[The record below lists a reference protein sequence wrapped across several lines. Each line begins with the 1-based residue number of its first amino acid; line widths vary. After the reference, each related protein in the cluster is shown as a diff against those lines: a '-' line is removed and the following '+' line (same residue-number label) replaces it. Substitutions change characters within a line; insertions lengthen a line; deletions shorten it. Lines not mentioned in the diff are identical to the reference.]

1 MKLRDLS
8 IRKKLVLSNIMM
20 VLIPVLI
27 VLVLLV
33 GTVGG
38 LFLLAGLGTRP
49 NLTDA
54 EGGVT
59 NYQLQFSFDDISGD
73 LVDGDF
79 ARDSRET
86 VKTCRSLEAVGLR
99 ILIQEGEETLYLT
112 ENASRQEIEG
122 RVAAYTAGEPGCSVF
137 VREPRLFVYT
147 SPVQAANGRTVQI
160 SAVSDTLP
168 FGGGGGELV
177 NTVKNGIKIG
187 AAVVGVSAVVCIVL
201 TGVLL
206 AGVLSKNIL
215 RPLGFLR
222 RSARAIR
229 AGNLDCPADG
239 YATHDEFG
247 EVCAEFDAMRLQ
259 LKASMELQQ
268 RYETGRKELVAGISH
283 DLSTPLT
290 SIKGYVSGLIE
301 GIADTPEKREHY
313 LRTVYDTACNME
325 KLVEGLFLFSK
336 LDLGGVPFHFETVE
350 LGAYFGDFCEETA
363 PRLERQQMDLSFV
376 NEAAGPAPACIDR
389 VQFGRAVQ
397 NLVDNS
403 VKYKKPGR
411 GRLTISLRPQ
421 ADGWEIAF
429 SDDGRGVGQQEM
441 DKIFE
446 SFYRTDPARS
456 NVAAGSGLGLSITR
470 QIIEQHGGS
479 IHAEGAAGRG
489 LTVRVALPAARE
501 EEPDE
506 KDINH

>member
-8 IRKKLVLSNIMM
+8 IRKKLMLSNIMM

-79 ARDSRET
+79 ERDGREA

-99 ILIQEGEETLYLT
+99 ILIQDGEETLYLT
-112 ENASRQEIEG
+112 ESASRQEIEA
-122 RVAAYTAGEPGCSVF
+122 RVADYTDGAPGRSVF
-137 VREPRLFVYT
+137 VREQRLFVYT
-147 SPVQAANGRTVQI
+147 SPVAAANGHTVQI

-177 NTVKNGIKIG
+177 NAVKSGIKIG
-187 AAVVGVSAVVCIVL
+187 AAVVGVSAVVCIVW

-229 AGNLDCPADG
+229 AGNLDVPGAG
-239 YATHDEFG
+239 YAAHDEFG

-268 RYETGRKELVAGISH
+268 RYETGRKELIAGISH

-350 LGAYFGDFCEETA
+350 LGAYFADFCEETA
-363 PRLERQQMDLSFV
+363 VRLDRKEMDLAFV
-376 NEAAGPAPACIDR
+376 NQAPGPAPARIDR

-411 GRLTISLRPQ
+411 GRLAISLRPY
-421 ADGWEIAF
+421 AGGWEISFA
-429 SDDGRGVGQQEM
+429 DNGRGVGRRET

-456 NVAAGSGLGLSITR
+456 NVAAGSGLGLSIAR
-470 QIIEQHGGS
+470 QIVEQHGGG
-479 IHAEGAAGRG
+479 IRAESGDGQG
-489 LTVRVALPAARE
+489 LTIYITLPELQE
-501 EEPDE
+501 EETDE
-506 KDINH
+506 TDTDY